1 MHCSHN
7 KTFKVDECNFVK
19 TAVIIG
25 TKQLFTS
32 VFLLYGMNINLST
45 DGQKRTTTSQHKE
58 NNNWR
63 PTKNNYLTT
72 QRKQSLA
79 TNKEQLPH
87 STKKTITG
95 DQQRTTTSQHKEN
108 NHWRPTKNNYLTAQT
123 KQHDV
128 CVMSSLNN

>member
-7 KTFKVDECNFVK
+7 KTFKVDECNFVE

-58 NNNWR
+58 NN
-63 PTKNNYLTT
+63 
-72 QRKQSLA
+72 
-79 TNKEQLPH
+79 
-87 STKKTITG
+87 
-95 DQQRTTTSQHKEN
+95 
-108 NHWRPTKNNYLTAQT
+108 HWRPTKNNYLTAQT

-128 CVMSSLNN
+128 CVMSSLKN